1 MGIPFE
7 CLLIPPMM
15 RPPML
20 RKLKKAGLVRV
31 QTGIESGSS
40 KESKELHNRSPGNT
54 AILKFAEANKE
65 MKLSVVYDVII
76 DNPHAT
82 EEMKMETAEFL
93 LELPRPYDIYFY
105 SLNYFPG
112 TALTKKSLED
122 GSLLPHEVE
131 GKSTKAWKQFRVSMD
146 WPRSNEDKFYLAI
159 FCLASKDFVPRS
171 FIRKLLDEREK
182 WKANVE
188 PIFYLAWAANY
199 AKMFHVALRYFKNG
213 ELTWFKIRQY
223 GSLTKLISQ

>member
-1 MGIPFE
+1 
-7 CLLIPPMM
+7 
-15 RPPML
+15 ML

-112 TALTKKSLED
+112 TALTKKALED
-122 GSLLPHEVE
+122 GSLQPHEVE
-131 GKSTKAWKQFRVSMD
+131 RVIAFEAQTAD
-146 WPRSNEDKFYLAI
+146 DLPPR
-159 FCLASKDFVPRS
+159 CLAQAGSKLPGPF
-171 FIRKLLDEREK
+171 L
-182 WKANVE
+182 E
-188 PIFYLAWAANY
+188 PSWELAC
-199 AKMFHVALRYFKNG
+199 
-213 ELTWFKIRQY
+213 
-223 GSLTKLISQ
+223 